1 MQVVRTLL
9 RTWHE
14 ITETLENQFEF
25 WNEYWA
31 ELLENLGLTVY
42 SAWKTMQY
50 DYESAVTRYNDDDI
64 NLIFRLVYNNNYLKY
79 KKLITVATAEYKPI
93 ENYNMVE
100 NSVDTRTPD
109 LESKNEIDTTVSL
122 TDTRGT
128 SSTTV
133 QDSTNQINQTKT
145 TTETP
150 EDFGMTTIHSVNPYD
165 NPGMK
170 EEYQDVSTQDGSNIV
185 KESYTGA
192 PDQANTTTNYIAKN
206 NGGTTTRNAGY
217 TKVKETGSDTTA
229 HTLTRSGNIGVT
241 TSQQM
246 LESELV
252 LADKMTL
259 FKIIEQDLASKIFLQ
274 VWL

>member
-1 MQVVRTLL
+1 MLK
-9 RTWHE
+9 
-14 ITETLENQFEF
+14 I
-25 WNEYWA
+25 WNELDLA
-31 ELLENLGLTVY
+31 NLFIRYEEHWQPILDAIGLDIND
-42 SAWKTMQY
+42 AWLQFYY
-50 DYESAVTRYNDDDI
+50 DYEYAVTKYDEDKIELLWDVIYQTNQ
-64 NLIFRLVYNNNYLKY
+64 LKY
-79 KKLITVATAEYKPI
+79 QKLIAVATADYEPI

-133 QDSTNQINQTKT
+133 QDNTSQINQTKT

-150 EDFGMTTIHSVNPYD
+150 EGFGMTTVHSVNPYD

-170 EEYQDVSTQDGSNIV
+170 EEYQDVSTQNGSNV
-185 KESYTGA
+185 VAESYTGE

-217 TKVKETGSDTTA
+217 TKQKETGSDTTA

-252 LADKMTL
+252 LANKMNL